1 MPAKKFKGFTL
12 IELMVVIIIIAILA
26 GMAVPTFTKS
36 MENAREKEART
47 TLELIYNAQRMYKI
61 DKKLYATGPGTN
73 GEAFTYMSSYIEN
86 PNLKSDYY
94 NFSVTGTTVSFSA
107 TATRKGDALKV
118 FTIDNNGK
126 ITP

>member
-1 MPAKKFKGFTL
+1 MRIKGFTL
-12 IELMVVIIIIAILA
+12 IELMVVIIIIGILA
-26 GMAVPTFTKS
+26 AMAVPTFTKS

-61 DKKLYATGPGTN
+61 DKKVYAAGPGTN
-73 GEAFTYMSSYIEN
+73 GAAFTYLSSYIEN

-94 NFSVTGTTVSFSA
+94 DFSITGTTTSLSA
-107 TATRKGDALKV
+107 TATRKGEPSKV
-118 FTIDNNGK
+118 FTIDSDGR